1 MPRRFVLLLWM
12 SVLAAPISA
21 RACTCSPSPPGRCPG
36 LQKDEAVF
44 LGTVIETEILRVQA
58 QPQANADPTHA
69 ADAAASSDTSA
80 APTPVTRYHFRVD
93 ENFAGAALPEIDI
106 FSGGDD
112 ADCAFRFRKG
122 AQYVVFPHRSDDARL
137 FATICGGTR
146 LAAEAQAL
154 LPQLR
159 AMRSG
164 QRVASVFGVL
174 RRADPPMLGPPDND
188 ANDPDA
194 NFNSA
199 SPGDPPG
206 SANGALPN
214 IPLKLRSRLDRFAT
228 STDDNGVYSF
238 YNVHAGE
245 YTFTAT
251 MPARTQLS
259 LKTLPGALPPLKLPG
274 GACYEYDIDALP
286 TGHIRGSVLGPDGKP
301 LALAAVELYRAGH
314 YDESRS
320 GLWSFQGAKGVFDF
334 DHVGPG
340 EYVLVFN
347 RLNRMDPNAP
357 FPRSFYPGTT
367 DSTQAEPIALKD
379 GQQLLHVNIKLGGPF
394 PTRNLRVRLKWNGA
408 PPPGSVVVLA
418 KAVHGIN
425 PAVRKISEGLYEM
438 TLLQDALYNV
448 SAFEELSPSHALPRA
463 PQRANPRST
472 KLRKASNAPGLDCA
486 TPARLETP
494 PVEVDGS
501 ADSEEEITL
510 TFVNPLCAELTV
522 PN

>member
-12 SVLAAPISA
+12 LVLAAPVSS

-36 LQKDEAVF
+36 LQRDDAVF
-44 LGTVIETEILRVQA
+44 LGTVMEIEILRVQA
-58 QPQANADPTHA
+58 QPPPSADATLA
-69 ADAAASSDTSA
+69 VDAAASSDSSA
-80 APTPVTRYHFRVD
+80 SPTPVTRYHFRVD
-93 ENFAGAALPEIDI
+93 ENFAGADSAEIDV

-122 AQYVVFPHRSDDARL
+122 AQYVVFPRKSPDKSDDARL
-137 FATICGGTR
+137 FATICSGTR
-146 LAAEAQAL
+146 LASEAHAL

-174 RRADPPMLGPPDND
+174 RRSDPPMLGPPDND
-188 ANDPDA
+188 ADDPDA
-194 NFNSA
+194 NSSSA
-199 SPGDPPG
+199 PPGDPPG

-214 IPLKLRSRLDRFAT
+214 IPLRLRSRLDRFAT

-238 YNVHAGE
+238 YDVHAGE
-245 YTFTAT
+245 YTLTAT

-259 LKTLPGALPPLKLPG
+259 LKTLPGALPPLKLPS

-320 GLWSFQGAKGVFDF
+320 GLWTFQGAKGVFDF

-340 EYVLVFN
+340 EYILVFN
-347 RLNRMDPNAP
+347 RLNRRDPNAP

-367 DSTQAEPIALKD
+367 DSTLAEPIALKN
-379 GQQLLHVNIKLGGPF
+379 GQQLLHVNIKLRDPF

-408 PPPGSVVVLA
+408 PPPGSTVVMA
-418 KAVHGIN
+418 KAAHGIN

-448 SAFEELSPSHALPRA
+448 SAFEELSPSHALRRA
-463 PQRANPRST
+463 PSRAP
-472 KLRKASNAPGLDCA
+472 KLRAASNAAGLDCA

-494 PVEVDGS
+494 PAEIDGS
-501 ADSEEEITL
+501 AASEEEITL
-510 TFVNPLCAELTV
+510 TFVNPECARL
-522 PN
+522 NQ